1 MKLYMATD
9 MEGASGVTQQRMT
22 FSDQGRYQ
30 EGRRAAERN
39 LYYIIGPRQAS
50 AGVEKSFHC
59 IQTGIVI

>member
-9 MEGASGVTQQRMT
+9 MEGASGVTQERMT
-22 FSDQGRYQ
+22 FSDQGRCQ

-50 AGVEKSFHC
+50 AGV
-59 IQTGIVI
+59 